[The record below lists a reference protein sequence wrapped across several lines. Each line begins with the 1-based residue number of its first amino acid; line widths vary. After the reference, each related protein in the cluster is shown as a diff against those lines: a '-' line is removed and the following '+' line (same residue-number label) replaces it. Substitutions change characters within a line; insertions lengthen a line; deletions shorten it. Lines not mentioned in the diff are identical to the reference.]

1 VESDVWR
8 SKFLAS
14 TLIVEEL
21 TRSKHVFAA
30 RCEELE
36 HGARFVSL
44 VFSIEQHATFLSC
57 IQGYSKLCAYCPLL
71 GFSLIAK
78 KLNIV
83 ESYLN
88 SRFCSDRLFSLV
100 KWKILRF

>member
-21 TRSKHVFAA
+21 TRGKHVFAA

-44 VFSIEQHATFLSC
+44 FLALSTKAC
-57 IQGYSKLCAYCPLL
+57 FLL
-71 GFSLIAK
+71 
-78 KLNIV
+78 
-83 ESYLN
+83 
-88 SRFCSDRLFSLV
+88 
-100 KWKILRF
+100 

>member
-21 TRSKHVFAA
+21 TRGKHVFAA

-36 HGARFVSL
+36 HGARLVSH
-44 VFSIEQHATFLSC
+44 VFGIEQHSTFPSC
-57 IQGYSKLCAYCPLL
+57 IQKYSKLY
-71 GFSLIAK
+71 
-78 KLNIV
+78 
-83 ESYLN
+83 N
-88 SRFCSDRLFSLV
+88 SAL
-100 KWKILRF
+100 